1 MVKQKRKQLYIDPQ
15 VQGPIVRRV
24 IVYWSACI
32 SFVMLPMLLARVVA
46 DPSVFVLNHVPGLI
60 AQYWPILMCMTVML
74 PLAVL
79 DALKLSNRFAGPIFR
94 IRHELKKH
102 NEGQPVNKIVLRS
115 DDYWH
120 DIANEFNKFTDR
132 VQQATASDEFP
143 SQEAEPELVGV
154 DQ

>member
-32 SFVMLPMLLARVVA
+32 GFVMLPMLLAHVVSE
-46 DPSVFVLNHVPGLI
+46 PSVFVLNHVPGLL
-60 AQYWPILMCMTVML
+60 AQYWPILLCMTLML

-94 IRHELKKH
+94 IHNELKKH
-102 NEGQPVNKIVLRS
+102 NEGQPISKIDLRS
-115 DDYWH
+115 EDYWQ
-120 DIANEFNKFTDR
+120 DIAVEFNKLTDR
-132 VQQATASDEFP
+132 VPKTETCDDTQSEN
-143 SQEAEPELVGV
+143 AEPELVGV
-154 DQ
+154 SD